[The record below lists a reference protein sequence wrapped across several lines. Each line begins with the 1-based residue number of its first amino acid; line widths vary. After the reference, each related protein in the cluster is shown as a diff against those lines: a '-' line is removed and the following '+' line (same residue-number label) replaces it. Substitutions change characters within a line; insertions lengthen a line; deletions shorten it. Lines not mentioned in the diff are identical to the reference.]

1 MCNYVFVILLYIE
14 NNERKM
20 CPCSAQTRS
29 QDSVNTLIS
38 GVDSE
43 RWRSRV
49 EAQHVSTHD
58 HVDCV
63 PHSQHSDL
71 EFCLGLYIWA
81 LLSGYCCS
89 MLG

>member
-1 MCNYVFVILLYIE
+1 MKEKQCT
-14 NNERKM
+14 
-20 CPCSAQTRS
+20 CSTQTQS
-29 QDSVNTLIS
+29 QGSVNTLIS

-49 EAQHVSTHD
+49 EAQHVPSHD
-58 HVDCV
+58 NVDYV
-63 PHSQHSDL
+63 PHSEHGDL